1 MSQPP
6 ENPGNQADPQGGD
19 QSTPGYP
26 PPPNYGTPPPPPP
39 PGYGAPPAGPPG
51 VRRPAP
57 ASWLRHPPP

>member
-39 PGYGAPPAGPPG
+39 PGYG
-51 VRRPAP
+51 
-57 ASWLRHPPP
+57 